1 MAKLQKSS
9 TGRVLSPAEIDAICF
24 YDEYRLRV
32 EIQADTLDWVLL
44 EICKV
49 KTPDEISAL
58 LGQLSINYPGQQ
70 LRAID
75 MATGRLLDMT

>member
-1 MAKLQKSS
+1 MAKLQKPS

-24 YDEYRLRV
+24 YDEYRLRI
-32 EIQADTLDWVLL
+32 EIQAETRDWVLL

-49 KTPDEISAL
+49 KTPEEVSAL
-58 LGQLSINYPGQQ
+58 LGQLSISYPGQQ

-75 MATGRLLDMT
+75 MATGRLIDMT